1 MVLEFRSDSL
11 PWAAEPRFLVAGWT
25 WLMPR
30 MDCLLVLEPWAALIV
45 ARAGI
50 FRGLYFT
57 LLPEKE
63 GMGLQMKADQT
74 GWP

>member
-1 MVLEFRSDSL
+1 MADAQDGLPSCAGALGCPDSGTG
-11 PWAAEPRFLVAGWT
+11 RNFQ
-25 WLMPR
+25 
-30 MDCLLVLEPWAALIV
+30 
-45 ARAGI
+45 
-50 FRGLYFT
+50 GLYFT